1 MENSTLTIALLGQP
15 NSGKSSVFNGLT
27 GAHQHVGNWPGKTV
41 EHKSGS
47 FTQNGIDY
55 AVVDLPG
62 SYSLSAGSQEEVVTT
77 SYIRSGKADLVAI
90 LVDSSQLERSLY
102 MLADFTGTRIPAVLI
117 LNLMDVAEQKGVKI
131 DTAKLSA
138 RLGIP
143 VIGFVA
149 ADRKRYPALKAQL
162 ADAAAKKQLL
172 REDALMQYYRADA
185 ALAFAALADSQEK
198 NSVYTQ
204 EKQAILALEEQ
215 DATLMTSAKYKYQF
229 IDALLAGA
237 VQKPAATAQLS
248 KFDRAA
254 LGAKTGKWVALALI
268 LASLLAA
275 MMIAGPIMAGAF
287 LIPAAISGPLEQL
300 LTGLGVWKPL
310 AEMVYIVIPNVLA
323 FTLSMASFVVG
334 VNLVFNFLEDIG
346 YMARISFVF
355 NNVMEGFHLQGKSM
369 CSFLMSLGCNMAGV
383 AGSRVIDNAG
393 QRLLTML
400 LVWSIPCGT
409 TLSLAPMLGGIFFG
423 PVGSALVLV
432 LMAAMTIGSMY
443 LASCIFGKQLVDD
456 TQSHG
461 LVMELPPYHNPKWGH
476 ILRSSLMKAWDIFW
490 RAFTVIYAV
499 SIVFYLLSYPW
510 GGGDSLLTQIGAVI
524 SPVTEFFGMTW
535 QMFMAYLSS
544 MLTKESLLGVINALY
559 SNSDVAAAAFNAKS
573 VGVSESLAV
582 LLPQV
587 ISKAQAL
594 GFIMA
599 IVFNVPCTM
608 TVAATYRENHSAK
621 WIALSIGYY
630 VAFSL
635 AISCVFYHIGLLIW

>member
-1 MENSTLTIALLGQP
+1 MRLLKGAQELENGKKTIALLGQP

-41 EHKSGS
+41 EHKSGT
-47 FTQNGIDY
+47 FTVNGETY

-62 SYSLSAGSQEEVVTT
+62 SYSLSAASQEEVVTT

-102 MLADFTGTRIPAVLI
+102 MLADFIGTQIPAVLI
-117 LNLMDVAEQKGVKI
+117 LNLMDVAEQKGVQI
-131 DTAKLSA
+131 DTAKLSQ

-149 ADRKRYPALKAQL
+149 ADRKRYPGLKTQL
-162 ADAAAKKQLL
+162 ADALQKKRLL
-172 REDALMQYYRADA
+172 DQEPLMQHYRADA
-185 ALAFAALADSQEK
+185 ALHFAALAAEK
-198 NSVYTQ
+198 TGPSVYTP
-204 EKQAILALEEQ
+204 EKQAVLALEAQ
-215 DATLMTSAKYKYQF
+215 DAGLMTSAQYKYAF
-229 IDALLAGA
+229 IDELLSGA
-237 VQKPAATAQLS
+237 VRKPAATAQFS

-254 LGAKTGKWVALALI
+254 LGAKSGKWVALGLI
-268 LASLLAA
+268 LAALLAA
-275 MMIAGPIMAGAF
+275 MVVAGPIMAGAF
-287 LIPAAISGPLEQL
+287 LIPSAISGSLEQL

-310 AEMVYIVIPNVLA
+310 AEMIYVVIPNVLA

-334 VNLVFNFLEDIG
+334 VNLVFNLLEDIG

-355 NNVMEGFHLQGKSM
+355 NNVMESFHLQGKSM

-393 QRLLTML
+393 QRFLTMM

-423 PVGSALVLV
+423 PAGSALVLV
-432 LMAAMTIGSMY
+432 LMAAMTIGSLY
-443 LASCIFGKQLVDD
+443 LASRIFGKQLVDE

-461 LVMELPPYHNPKWGH
+461 LVMELPPYHKPKWGH
-476 ILRSSLMKAWDIFW
+476 IIRTSLMKAWDIFW
-490 RAFTVIYAV
+490 RAFAVIYAV
-499 SIVFYLLSYPW
+499 SIVFYLLAR
-510 GGGDSLLTQIGAVI
+510 IGAVI

-559 SNSDVAAAAFNAKS
+559 SNSDVVAAAFNAKS
-573 VGVSESLAV
+573 VGVSESLAA

>member
-1 MENSTLTIALLGQP
+1 MENGKTTIALLGQP

-27 GAHQHVGNWPGKTV
+27 GSHQHVGNWPGKTV
-41 EHKSGS
+41 EHKSGT
-47 FTQNGIDY
+47 FTQDGTEYSI
-55 AVVDLPG
+55 VDLPG
-62 SYSLSAGSQEEVVTT
+62 SYSLSAGSQEEIVTT

-102 MLADFTGTRIPAVLI
+102 MLADFIGTRIPAVLI
-117 LNLMDVAEQKGVKI
+117 LNLMDVAEQKGVRI
-131 DTAKLSA
+131 DTAKLEK

-149 ADRKRYPALKAQL
+149 ADRRRYPDLKARLARAAAERRQLRQDDLMNLYRADGTLNFAQL
-162 ADAAAKKQLL
+162 AGQFSDGI
-172 REDALMQYYRADA
+172 
-185 ALAFAALADSQEK
+185 
-198 NSVYTQ
+198 YTP
-204 EKQAILALEEQ
+204 EKQALLRLEES
-215 DATLMTSAKYKYQF
+215 DATLMRVAKYKYRY
-229 IDALLAGA
+229 IDTLLDGA
-237 VQKPAATAQLS
+237 VQKPAGTVQLS

-254 LGAKTGKWVALALI
+254 LGRRSGKWVALALI
-268 LASLLAA
+268 LVGLLAA
-275 MMIAGPIMAGAF
+275 MCVAGPIMAGAF
-287 LIPAAISGPLEQL
+287 LIPPLISGPLETL
-300 LTGLGVWKPL
+300 LTGWGVWGPI
-310 AEMVYIVIPNVLA
+310 AEMIYVVVPNVLA

-334 VNLVFNFLEDIG
+334 VTLVFALLEDIG

-355 NNVMEGFHLQGKSM
+355 NDVMESFHLQGKSM

-393 QRLLTML
+393 QRFLTMI

-409 TLSLAPMLGGIFFG
+409 TMSLAPMLGGIFFG
-423 PVGSALVLV
+423 SMGSVLVMV
-432 LMAAMTIGSMY
+432 LMAAMTIGSLY
-443 LASCIFGKQLVDD
+443 LASRIFGGKLVDE

-461 LVMELPPYHNPKWGH
+461 LVMELPPYHRPKWGH
-476 ILRSSLMKAWDIFW
+476 IVRTSLMKAWDIFW

-499 SIVFYLLSYPW
+499 SIVFYLLSYSW
-510 GGGDSLLTQIGAVI
+510 GGGISLLARIGAVI

-559 SNSDVAAAAFNAKS
+559 SNADVAAAAFNAKS
-573 VGVSESLAV
+573 VGISEGMAA

-587 ISKAQAL
+587 ISKPQAL

-608 TVAATYRENHSAK
+608 TVASTYRESHSLK
-621 WIALSIGYY
+621 WIALSVAYY

-635 AISCVFYHIGLLIW
+635 AVSCVFYHIGLLIW